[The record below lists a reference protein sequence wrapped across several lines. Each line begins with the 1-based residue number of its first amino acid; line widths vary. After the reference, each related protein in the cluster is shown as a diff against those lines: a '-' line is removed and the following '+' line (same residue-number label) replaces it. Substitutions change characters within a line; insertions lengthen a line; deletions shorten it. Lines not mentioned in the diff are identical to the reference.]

1 MISSGGRQFDV
12 CTGERREPPRRR
24 KSMCCGDC
32 QKELHLS
39 SLALGNAYVC
49 RLAAATTDV
58 RVRLAASE
66 HCDVVVH
73 AASGRRAR
81 ISAQV
86 RCVGPKQAAPARP
99 VLAIDSWSAHSSQSV
114 DREADASA
122 KRSGSDE
129 VVQSTF
135 ASHGLARAYRRMAAT
150 TLAAGKTLGK
160 GKNAIDARA
169 RLSREQ

>member
-1 MISSGGRQFDV
+1 MQ
-12 CTGERREPPRRR
+12 T
-24 KSMCCGDC
+24 
-32 QKELHLS
+32 
-39 SLALGNAYVC
+39 
-49 RLAAATTDV
+49 AA
-58 RVRLAASE
+58 
-66 HCDVVVH
+66 
-73 AASGRRAR
+73 
-81 ISAQV
+81 
-86 RCVGPKQAAPARP
+86 ARP
-99 VLAIDSWSAHSSQSV
+99 VLAIDSWSAHCSQSV

-135 ASHGLARAYRRMAAT
+135 CSHGLARAYRRMAAT

>member
-1 MISSGGRQFDV
+1 MASRRWREGMISSGGRQFDV

-39 SLALGNAYVC
+39 SLALGNACFVLSC
-49 RLAAATTDV
+49 
-58 RVRLAASE
+58 AASDVARPLLLLQE
-66 HCDVVVH
+66 HEVRCCVR

-86 RCVGPKQAAPARP
+86 RCVGPRQTAAARP

-122 KRSGSDE
+122 KRSGSDD
-129 VVQSTF
+129 VVRALF
-135 ASHGLARAYRRMAAT
+135 ASHGLARAYRRMVT
-150 TLAAGKTLGK
+150 KTSTLAAGKTL
-160 GKNAIDARA
+160 AT
-169 RLSREQ
+169 